1 MSVICFSSLKGGVG
15 KTSLSLNV
23 GHAFAENGKKTLCID
38 LDPAAHA
45 SRYFQ
50 NDSIESFG
58 ASSPLAQ
65 LFLSQDISDNIGNNG
80 TGNNAVESNR
90 NNNHVLEAIAR
101 QVYEYIVPV
110 RKNYDLLK
118 AGSELRHFYWGKG
131 AQAFRKLFPPFIQH
145 LRKNYDNIVIDT
157 APDFSVLLRNA
168 VAVSDMVVIPVDAS
182 AMSID
187 CLEELFN
194 YCNHIT
200 KPVWGIVRTM
210 VNNSALKVQALS
222 NFRIKQKLQISAG
235 LDEGANEI
243 DDRHT
248 HVASNGFIEENPLD
262 FMTVLNERRKS
273 REVPTS
279 EFPMFG
285 CDGTDFVTEDATWR
299 NKPIYLLNSLVNRTE
314 NQNRLSFMRKT
325 AFDLRDTA
333 KLAGQYAIIAEEIE
347 GLISYVEE
355 NTAKNNQVEERFEA
369 VKSYAV

>member
-23 GHAFAENGKKTLCID
+23 GHAFAENGKRTLCID

-50 NDSIESFG
+50 SDSVESLG
-58 ASSPLAQ
+58 AASPLAQ
-65 LFLSQDISDNIGNNG
+65 LFLSQDISDSRWDCDRAAETI
-80 TGNNAVESNR
+80 V
-90 NNNHVLEAIAR
+90 R
-101 QVYEYIVPV
+101 QAYEYIAPV
-110 RKNYDLLK
+110 RKNYDLLR

-131 AQAFRKLFPPFIQH
+131 AQAFRKLFPPFIHH
-145 LRKNYDNIVIDT
+145 LRKNYDTVVIDT

-194 YCNHIT
+194 HCNHIT

-210 VNNSALKVQALS
+210 VNNAAVKVQALS
-222 NFRIKQKLQISAG
+222 NSRIKQKLQISAG
-235 LDEGANEI
+235 LDEDADGV
-243 DDRHT
+243 DSGHS
-248 HVASNGFIEENPLD
+248 VAGGLEENPLD
-262 FMTVLNERRKS
+262 FMTVLNERRQS
-273 REVPTS
+273 REAPAN
-279 EFPMFG
+279 EYPMFG
-285 CDGTDFVTEDATWR
+285 CDSSDFAETDATWR

-333 KLAGQYAIIAEEIE
+333 KLARQYAIIAEEIE
-347 GLISYVEE
+347 GLISYVED
-355 NTAKNNQVEERFEA
+355 NVAKNDQIEKRFEA
-369 VKSYAV
+369 AKSYAV